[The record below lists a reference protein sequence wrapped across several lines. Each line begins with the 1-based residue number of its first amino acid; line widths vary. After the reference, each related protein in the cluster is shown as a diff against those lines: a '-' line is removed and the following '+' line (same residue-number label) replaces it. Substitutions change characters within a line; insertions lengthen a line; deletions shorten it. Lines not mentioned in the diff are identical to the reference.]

1 MLITHYSYTFII
13 RKIEVTYI
21 DYGIP
26 QISSNSNFESS
37 ELFFHLE
44 SFVFHVYLENVLL
57 CTLRGPVAGKV
68 TGVGCHF
75 LLQGILSLMAFK
87 WSLDYKPRSCG
98 SLEKLPGK
106 SQLCTQIS
114 KDNEINSLLWLRV
127 ILKCYWL

>member
-1 MLITHYSYTFII
+1 M
-13 RKIEVTYI
+13 TYI

-26 QISSNSNFESS
+26 QIPSNSNFESS